1 MMKKD
6 VALTPH
12 IETQQRGPASV
23 LVYGR
28 DAQLLE
34 TRRWVLEH
42 AGMKVTTTTDLGQ
55 MESILVNEAIDLFI
69 LCHTLSPEE
78 GDLCLMKVHTLRPT
92 IKKLVLTANTP
103 LGSLGPREPQISA
116 FDGPKTLLSQVERLL
131 GAYSKAVP
139 SLILPY

>member
-1 MMKKD
+1 MEQEL
-6 VALTPH
+6 ALASNLEP
-12 IETQQRGPASV
+12 EEYKPASI

-42 AGMKVTTTTDLGQ
+42 AGMKVTTTTDLGE

-78 GDLCLMKVHTLRPT
+78 GDLCLMKAQALRPAM
-92 IKKLVLTANTP
+92 KKLVLTANTP
-103 LGSLGPREPQISA
+103 LGSLGPREVRVSA
-116 FDGPKTLLSQVERLL
+116 FDGPKALVSGVEDLLKGAPTERSS
-131 GAYSKAVP
+131 A
-139 SLILPY
+139 